1 MSTPASV
8 AKHPIHPMLVVFPI
22 GLWTFS
28 LVCDIIYLFGGRDPI
43 WNTVALYT
51 VIGGIIGAALA
62 AVPGLIDYFSIG
74 DKEVRA
80 IGTRHM
86 IVNVSAL
93 VIFIVAS
100 ILMAK
105 EISAVVPFIL
115 SIAGIVLISIGGWLG
130 GDLVYIKGMAVEP
143 VEELAAEPKQKSPT
157 PSARLKR
164 VS

>member
-1 MSTPASV
+1 MSSPASV

-62 AVPGLIDYFSIG
+62 AVPGFIDYLSV
-74 DKEVRA
+74 DDEEVRA

-86 IVNVSAL
+86 VINLSAL

-100 ILMAK
+100 VLMAK
-105 EISAVVPFIL
+105 EVSAVVPFLL

-130 GDLVYIKGMAVEP
+130 GELVYIKGMAVEP
-143 VEELAAEPKQKSPT
+143 VEEAAEEEQELPAPK
-157 PSARLKR
+157 ARLKR